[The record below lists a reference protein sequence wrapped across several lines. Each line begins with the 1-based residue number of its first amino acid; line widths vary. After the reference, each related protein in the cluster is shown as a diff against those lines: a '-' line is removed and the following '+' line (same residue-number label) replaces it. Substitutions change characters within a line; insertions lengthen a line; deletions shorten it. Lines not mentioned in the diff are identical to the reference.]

1 MTKSSNNGGADVY
14 TLGDRSLYHL
24 LEEQDDGL
32 HELPD
37 EREFARLEETSNRK
51 RLSRIGQR
59 LGSLMRK
66 RRRHAY
72 QPT

>member
-1 MTKSSNNGGADVY
+1 MTKSSNHGGTDVY
-14 TLGDRSLYHL
+14 TLGDRSLYRL
-24 LEEQDDGL
+24 LEQEDDGL

-37 EREFARLEETSNRK
+37 ECEFARLEETSNRK
-51 RLSRIGQR
+51 RLSSIGQR
-59 LGSLMRK
+59 FRSLMRK